1 MSVVFEEMML
11 ISPFLKLP
19 VNILSITIQRP
30 KFFFFEMFLVKD
42 YFLLY
47 NVGMFLTSNSSK
59 VVLNLPSTDSQPLP
73 KLVNEIP
80 QYVLVWHQRGS
91 IIANNSPT
99 NGKAAYKP
107 VPHHTARLQGDTL
120 LMRSA

>member
-11 ISPFLKLP
+11 ISHFLKLP

-30 KFFFFEMFLVKD
+30 TFFFFEMFLVKD

-47 NVGMFLTSNSSK
+47 NVGMFSTSNSSK

-107 VPHHTARLQGDTL
+107 VPHHPARL
-120 LMRSA
+120 